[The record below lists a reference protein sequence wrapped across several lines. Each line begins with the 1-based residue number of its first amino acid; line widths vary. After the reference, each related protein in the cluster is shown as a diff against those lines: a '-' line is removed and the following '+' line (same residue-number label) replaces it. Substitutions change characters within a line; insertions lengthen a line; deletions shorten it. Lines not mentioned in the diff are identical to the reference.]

1 MSEST
6 EHRHRGHEA
15 SASSQ
20 TINEVLNESMRGYEK
35 VLKTGVELQEQSI
48 RLWSDLLARIG
59 SPEQF
64 QSKIAEL
71 NADFL
76 PAFRKQLEEV
86 LGASNLVSNQS
97 VALLRK
103 STGLLEATSLPD
115 AQRRIQDYLEALMGA
130 TRVNVHLALNTTAR
144 MMNFW
149 NESAMHSSA
158 ASAK

>member
-1 MSEST
+1 MSQSST
-6 EHRHRGHEA
+6 EHRHKEHEA
-15 SASSQ
+15 GASQ
-20 TINEVLNESMRGYEK
+20 ETINEVFHESMRGYEK

-48 RLWSDLLARIG
+48 RLWSDLLAKLG

-64 QSKIAEL
+64 QSKVAEL

-103 STGLLEATSLPD
+103 STGLLEATSIPD
-115 AQRRIQDYLEALMGA
+115 AQRRLQDYLEALMGA

-144 MMNFW
+144 LMNFW
-149 NESAMHSSA
+149 NESAMQSASST
-158 ASAK
+158 K